1 MRQAAKVTRV
11 PRRRRVA
18 ALGNGADT
26 PPVVTMR
33 ELSDAERSAEA
44 EAAEPQT
51 LLDRLAPRHA
61 QMIENYI
68 RYSQGMYDQED
79 GHKLTDREISER
91 AAQDAQVRILQQA
104 EQGRKSPAQMVT
116 WAEIGA
122 LAEVDHAAGL
132 AKWAEVKQAAR
143 DELTSGFRS
152 ADIAGESLSPFERA
166 RFIALLDQLEDG
178 WQPRNG
184 VEASLVDML
193 AQTLSLYQYWTQIA
207 HARAVG
213 CAEETREEERRTGY
227 WPRPKQDT
235 ADALEQAQRLADGYH
250 RQYMRTLRQMRDLR
264 RYAPPVIVNNGGQVN
279 VASQQV
285 NVSAGNQE

>member
-1 MRQAAKVTRV
+1 MRQAAKVSRV
-11 PRRRRVA
+11 PRGRRVA
-18 ALGNGADT
+18 VLGNGADA
-26 PPVVTMR
+26 PPVVTVR
-33 ELSDAERSAEA
+33 ELSDAERAAEA

-68 RYSQGMYDQED
+68 RYSQGMYDEED

-91 AAQDAQVRILQQA
+91 ASSDAQTFTLLRA
-104 EQGRKSPAQMVT
+104 EQARKAPAQVVT
-116 WAEIGA
+116 WEEIGA
-122 LAEVDHAAGL
+122 LAEVDNAAAL
-132 AKWAEVKQAAR
+132 AKWGEVKQTAR

-152 ADIAGESLSPFERA
+152 ADIAGENISPFDRA

-184 VEASLVDML
+184 VECSLVEML

-213 CAEETREEERRTGY
+213 CAEETREEGRKTGY
-227 WPRPKQDT
+227 WPRLLQDT
-235 ADALEQAQRLADGYH
+235 ADAIEQAQRLADGYH

-264 RYAPPVIVNNGGQVN
+264 RYTPPVIVNNGGQVN
-279 VASQQV
+279 VATDSGQQI
-285 NVSAGNQE
+285 NVTK